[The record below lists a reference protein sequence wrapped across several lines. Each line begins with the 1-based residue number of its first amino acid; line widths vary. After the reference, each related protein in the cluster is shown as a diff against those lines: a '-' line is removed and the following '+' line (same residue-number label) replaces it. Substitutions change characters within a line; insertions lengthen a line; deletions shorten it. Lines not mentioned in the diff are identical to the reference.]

1 MSTPADEASIDAKL
15 KEIDS
20 SIAGLQKTRQELL
33 QAKKALRPKTAA
45 AQPES
50 PPATTLSEKAL
61 ERKLNMLEW
70 RAFKKKD
77 GEWTFLRDMK
87 GSLVQDLEGAT
98 EFVDQL
104 RKGKQLVVGKYRY
117 SASEDKFLSRYFAE
131 SD

>member
-33 QAKKALRPKTAA
+33 QAKKALRPKTAP
-45 AQPES
+45 QPES
-50 PPATTLSEKAL
+50 PPGAALSEKAL

-131 SD
+131 CD